1 MAYNRRNKLKQ
12 MEEIVA
18 LYCQEKKP
26 GISTAFVY
34 RKFIRPKYH
43 ISLTTLY
50 AYLAIP
56 VTRQLKTIEEKDQPC
71 KQP

>member
-26 GISTAFVY
+26 GTSTAFVY

-43 ISLTTLY
+43 ISLKTLY
-50 AYLAIP
+50 VYLTIP
-56 VTRQLKTIEEKDQPC
+56 IVRQLKAEEEKNC
-71 KQP
+71 K

>member
-12 MEEIVA
+12 MKEIVE

-34 RKFIRPKYH
+34 RNFIRPKYH

-50 AYLAIP
+50 AYLSIP
-56 VTRQLKTIEEKDQPC
+56 VTRQLKAEEEKVC
-71 KQP
+71 K